1 MNIEQIE
8 RAFEG
13 YEKLHRPKG
22 ADPKKHRGK
31 TMQMLWDAS
40 FATGMPGLLRMI
52 AEADG
57 HEIVHLD
64 APEGA
69 TGPGSV
75 VYKD

>member
-8 RAFEG
+8 KAFDG
-13 YEKLHRPKG
+13 YEKLHRPEG
-22 ADPKKHRGK
+22 ADPKKHREK
-31 TMQMLWDAS
+31 TLQMLWDAS

-52 AEADG
+52 AEAEG
-57 HEIVHLD
+57 REIIHLD
-64 APEGA
+64 APYGA